1 MSFEPYHFFL
11 VGSTKW
17 NSNLTVSD
25 AGFVVG
31 EQLPIRGMKLPWHHL
46 TVKKVCPM
54 NVMTSPSKQKKEQEQ
69 EQEQEQEK
77 DFVMFGSESPW
88 KYHLRWMFYI
98 YPCL

>member
-1 MSFEPYHFFL
+1 MSFKPYHFFL

-31 EQLPIRGMKLPWHHL
+31 EQLPKPRMKLPWHHL
-46 TVKKVCPM
+46 TVKKVYLCSM
-54 NVMTSPSKQKKEQEQ
+54 NVMTSPSKQKKEE
-69 EQEQEQEK
+69 EEEEEEK